1 MPAVCAG
8 VGGGSPKIVAGAPTA
23 VPVAEEEEEE
33 AFFEEAFDESFG
45 ASASAAL
52 AAATTFARRPRP
64 TAGCL
69 ARRRHGARAGAGA
82 RDDAIIASDG
92 VRARAGGVGRG
103 CEICSL
109 IILSAD
115 ENSDCAATDRH
126 ASIRRP
132 LSSTS
137 KM

>member
-33 AFFEEAFDESFG
+33 EEEEEAFFEEALDERFG

-92 VRARAGGVGRG
+92 VRARREVWGVVRG
-103 CEICSL
+103 SEIMLPLSL
-109 IILSAD
+109 GLAD
-115 ENSDCAATDRH
+115 ENSDCAAT
-126 ASIRRP
+126 
-132 LSSTS
+132 
-137 KM
+137 